1 MSFKEILLCVSVFV
15 AVCAFTAIKGDDD
28 DES

>member
-28 DES
+28 DD